1 MHVVIMEF
9 ERESD
14 LHEAADYLW
23 NKAGVTGEL
32 NIKPAG
38 KGVWRMELIA
48 EKAVRQ
54 SVLEKLKGRRVE

>member
-9 ERESD
+9 ERESE
-14 LHEAADYLW
+14 LREAADYLW
-23 NKAGVTGEL
+23 QKAGITGEL

-38 KGVWRMELIA
+38 RGIWRLELIA
-48 EKAVRQ
+48 EKPVRQ